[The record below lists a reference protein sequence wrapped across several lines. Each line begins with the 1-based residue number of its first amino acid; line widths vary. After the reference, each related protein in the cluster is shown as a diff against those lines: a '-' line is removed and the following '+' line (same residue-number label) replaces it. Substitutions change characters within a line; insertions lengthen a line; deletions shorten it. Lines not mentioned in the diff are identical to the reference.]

1 MAVLPS
7 ALDALRERAGELLF
21 ERVAGPDGPRNRDAI
36 HHTPGPRWFPQDSPV
51 RRVHG
56 DSAMFI
62 GGLSALLLQSL
73 HPVAMAAVSAHSGF
87 RGDPWGRLQRTSTFL
102 ATTTYGTAD
111 SARSAC
117 ARVKGVHARIQGVT
131 DEGVPYRASD
141 PHLLEWVHVAEAESF
156 LRAHQRFGAR
166 PLTGDEC
173 SRYVAEMA
181 RIAEALGV
189 VSPPRSAQA
198 LAARLEEYRAELR
211 GTPQARQTTRYLL
224 LRPPIPVLALPF
236 YGALASNAVALLPR
250 WATSELGL
258 PRWGPGERWV
268 LTPAGRGA
276 TGLIRWAMRGPE
288 GGTTRP

>member
-1 MAVLPS
+1 MPVLPS

-36 HHTPGPRWFPQDSPV
+36 HNTPGPRWFPLDSPV

-117 ARVKGVHARIQGVT
+117 ERVKGVHARIQGVT

-141 PHLLEWVHVAEAESF
+141 PHLLEWVHVAETGSF
-156 LRAHQRFGAR
+156 LWAHQRFGVR
-166 PLTGDEC
+166 PLTECEC

-189 VSPPRSAQA
+189 VSPPRSVQE
-198 LAARLEEYRAELR
+198 LGARLEEYRAELR
-211 GTPQARQTTRYLL
+211 CTPQARETTRYLL
-224 LRPPIPVLALPF
+224 LRPPVPVLALPF
-236 YGALASNAVALLPR
+236 YAALASNAVALLPR
-250 WATSELGL
+250 WATAELNL
-258 PRWGPGERWV
+258 PRWGVGERWV
-268 LTPAGRGA
+268 LVPSGRGA
-276 TGLIRWAMRGPE
+276 TGLIRWAMRGPRE
-288 GGTTRP
+288 GVRP

>member
-7 ALDALRERAGELLF
+7 AFEALRERAGELLF
-21 ERVAGPDGPRNRDAI
+21 ERVAGPEGPRNRDAI
-36 HHTPGPRWFPQDSPV
+36 HNTPGPRWFPTDSPV
-51 RRVHG
+51 RRVHA

-73 HPVAMAAVSAHSGF
+73 HPAAMAAVSAHSGF

-102 ATTTYGTAD
+102 ATTTYGTVS

-117 ARVKGVHARIQGVT
+117 ERVQGVHARIQGVT

-141 PHLLEWVHVAEAESF
+141 PHLLEWVHVAETESF
-156 LRAHQRFGAR
+156 LRAHQTFGVR
-166 PLTGDEC
+166 PLTDHEC

-198 LAARLEEYRAELR
+198 LDARLEEYRAELR
-211 GTPQARQTTRYLL
+211 CTPQARETTRYLL

-236 YGALASNAVALLPR
+236 YAVLASNAVALLPR
-250 WATSELGL
+250 WAASELSL
-258 PRWGPGERWV
+258 PRWGPGERW
-268 LTPAGRGA
+268 LLMPTGRGA
-276 TGLIRWAMRGPE
+276 TGLIRWAMREPARGK
-288 GGTTRP
+288 RS